1 MALTP
6 NEFHLIREG
15 WEWRDEHQTER
26 IAQWV
31 AVLINNIG
39 MVKQKV
45 TPQQLLGRPMRAER
59 RDAERKKSVRE
70 SSSQE

>member
-6 NEFHLIREG
+6 NEFHLLREG

-31 AVLINNIG
+31 AVLING
-39 MVKQKV
+39 MGMSKQRM

-59 RDAERKKSVRE
+59 LDAERKKRDRE
-70 SSSQE
+70 SSPQE